1 MNENFES
8 MMGQNVLERLEEVM
22 FDIFYCL
29 KIRMNN
35 QIKLMLRY
43 LMLKS
48 LEKRIFIGIK
58 FVVKSEYFFLIN

>member
-8 MMGQNVLERLEEVM
+8 MMGQNVLERLEDVM
-22 FDIFYCL
+22 FDIFYCF
-29 KIRMNN
+29 KKRMNN

-48 LEKRIFIGIK
+48 FEKRFFIGEK
-58 FVVKSEYFFLIN
+58 

>member
-29 KIRMNN
+29 KDRMNN

-48 LEKRIFIGIK
+48 LEKNFYWDKIC
-58 FVVKSEYFFLIN
+58 SEK